1 MKNQQADRIT
11 QRRIMIVDDHP
22 MTRRGLVQLISAEP
36 DLVVSAE
43 AGSAQQ
49 ALAVLVPPLPDLVLA
64 DITMPGKSGL
74 EFIKEMQAL
83 HPEVPVLV
91 LSMHDE
97 SIYAERVLRSG
108 GRGYIMK
115 TEGGEK
121 LLTAIRRVL
130 EGQLYVS
137 EGMSATILATFANR
151 RSAAPETG
159 LAVLT
164 DREFEVFQ
172 LLGQG
177 LSTRQIGARL
187 GISIPTVGTHR
198 MQIKKK
204 LKLETGSQLTQRAVR
219 WAASQQAI

>member
-1 MKNQQADRIT
+1 
-11 QRRIMIVDDHP
+11 MIVDDHP
-22 MTRRGLVQLISAEP
+22 MTRRGLVQLISAES
-36 DLVVSAE
+36 DLAVSAE
-43 AGSAQQ
+43 AGSAHQ
-49 ALAVLVPPLPDLVLA
+49 ALAALVPPLPDLVLA

-121 LLTAIRRVL
+121 LLAAIRQVL
-130 EGQLYVS
+130 SGQIYVS
-137 EGMSATILATFANR
+137 ESMSATILAMFANR
-151 RSAAPETG
+151 RSAAADTG